1 MMTHTDPKLSVIV
14 VCLYNAR
21 VLERCLT
28 ALTTQ
33 SKSSDVEIL
42 ALGRSIDES
51 DNTKLRQRFYQVCW
65 IDAPKEDTVPL
76 MRTRGIAASHA
87 AIVALLE
94 DDCVVAD
101 GWCQGVIDAHQADY
115 VAIGGAIEPSEDYEH
130 LDWAIYFCEYA
141 RFMAPFA
148 GVVSAL
154 PGNNVSYK
162 RTIVSDFKESDGLYD
177 VFFHWQ
183 LQQSGKILVAD
194 PRLIVYNAN
203 HWSRVHVTTSPFH
216 HGLAFAGMRAMNFP
230 RWRRIV
236 YAGLA
241 LGLVV
246 VKVARVA
253 RQVMSRKKYIR
264 EFFLSLPWTI
274 LFMSSWSC
282 GEFLGYLFGAGDSTA
297 RWQ

>member
-14 VCLYNAR
+14 VCLNNAR
-21 VLERCLT
+21 VLERCLA
-28 ALTTQ
+28 ALRTQ
-33 SKSSDVEIL
+33 SKSSDVEVL
-42 ALGRSIDES
+42 AVGRWIDES
-51 DNTKLRQRFYQVCW
+51 DHTKLRERFSQVHW

-76 MRTRGIAASHA
+76 MRTRGIAASHG
-87 AIVALLE
+87 AIIALLE

-101 GWCQGVIDAHQADY
+101 GWCQGIIDAHQANPD
-115 VAIGGAIEPSEDYEH
+115 AIGGAIEPGDDYKNI
-130 LDWAIYFCEYA
+130 DWAVYFCEYA

-148 GVVSAL
+148 GAVSAL

-162 RTIVSDFKESDGLYD
+162 RAVVSDLINSDGLYD

-203 HWSRVHVTTSPFH
+203 HWSLAHVTSSPFH
-216 HGLAFAGMRAMNFP
+216 HGRAFAGMRARNFS
-230 RWRRIV
+230 RWKRIV

-241 LGLVV
+241 PGLVF

-253 RQVMSRKKYIR
+253 REVLSRRKHIK
-264 EFFLSLPWTI
+264 EFLLSLPWTI
-274 LFMSSWSC
+274 LFMLSWSF
-282 GEFLGYLFGAGDSTA
+282 GEFLGYVFGAGDSAA

>member
-1 MMTHTDPKLSVIV
+1 MTHTDPKLSVIV
-14 VCLYNAR
+14 VCLNHPR
-21 VLERCLT
+21 VRVRCLE
-28 ALTTQ
+28 ALTAQT
-33 SKSSDVEIL
+33 KSSDVEIL
-42 ALGRSIDES
+42 AVGRRLGDP
-51 DNTKLRQRFYQVCW
+51 DNSRLRERFSKVHW

-76 MRTRGIAASHA
+76 MRTRGIAASCG
-87 AIVALLE
+87 AIIALLE
-94 DDCVVAD
+94 DDCVVTD
-101 GWCQGVIDAHQADY
+101 GWCQGVIAAHRTEH
-115 VAIGGAIEPSEDYEH
+115 VAIGGAIEPSADYK
-130 LDWAIYFCEYA
+130 LIDWAIYFCEYA

-162 RTIVSDFKESDGLYD
+162 RVIVSDVKESDGLYD

-203 HWSRVHVTTSPFH
+203 HWSRAHVTASPFH
-216 HGLAFAGMRAMNFP
+216 HGRAFAGMRAKYFS
-230 RWRRIV
+230 RAKRIV

-253 RQVMSRKKYIR
+253 RQVMSRKTYVK
-264 EFFLSLPWTI
+264 EFFLSLPWTT
-274 LFMSSWSC
+274 LFMLSWSC
-282 GEFLGYLFGAGDSTA
+282 GEFLGYLFGAGDSAA